1 VGRLRLRS
9 RHRVLCGDST
19 KAEDVERVTGGE
31 KAAVVFTDPPYGIDY
46 SDVQGRFEKIANDAE
61 DPTDLVARAIVLQPA
76 AAVYLCC
83 NWRCLD
89 AMVRAMKASGLEP
102 KATIVWDKG
111 SRIQNLDR
119 YAKRHEL
126 IVYAGPYGGQV
137 TLDDDV
143 WEIARETR
151 DDHPTAKPVSDGQ
164 AGRALRPSD
173 PARERS
179 RGDCLRSLPRI
190 WLDADRRRATRSS
203 MLRHGDRPDLLR
215 RHRQAMGEPHR
226 RGGGSC

>member
-1 VGRLRLRS
+1 MGRLRLRS

-151 DDHPTAKPVSDGQ
+151 DDHPTAKPVELC
-164 AGRALRPSD
+164 GRAIQHASD
-173 PARERS
+173 PGAIVFDPFLGSGSTLIAAEQ
-179 RGDCLRSLPRI
+179 L
-190 WLDADRRRATRSS
+190 DRRCFGMEIDPAYCDVIVKRWENLT
-203 MLRHGDRPDLLR
+203 
-215 RHRQAMGEPHR
+215 GEEAVLADA
-226 RGGGSC
+226 